1 IPHASIECKDN
12 TGRPKQQIHP
22 LSLILLILWAI
33 FTIGLLCLLE
43 GAVAHGPGSAGED
56 NNFDPPWTF
65 TTLPTILL
73 TVFTQAHIPIT
84 AFHLARI
91 AVSALQNPNTTP
103 NSWAELFWLADQEWK
118 GPVGIVKTALL
129 SIRSRT
135 RASFI
140 YILFATT
147 CAIALVT
154 PVLLSQAYRVQQVLV
169 TASHR
174 IQLSA
179 VMFMPISSMEGLI
192 TQAPMGLASWE
203 TGLSVTDMYNAS
215 LFTPKDQPRN
225 TTLHPQ
231 DFFFG
236 SDIGNASVTLPGF
249 RLQGNCGA
257 LNVPNPIFLSDN
269 LTIQMD
275 IYQDYCSQL
284 GCDASK
290 IPYEANFTAGDDT
303 KLTLFMCD
311 SPGVDSLL
319 SIETRESLSISE
331 TGIFFYQYDSTPS
344 TISPVK
350 MHGLIQC
357 NSTLSAGTASLS
369 GVDHTYT
376 DFTPQNMT
384 ESISNPLFSFTESL
398 FILRTHFVN
407 TSLTTPF
414 ISAPVFRALGLG
426 PHVHDTDTPPNPP
439 SPLTIS
445 EGLWMG
451 VSHHVASFANILK
464 EPNRVFNA
472 SIPRNVALY
481 TRNTP
486 YAVAAYVMLILW
498 LTLLAL
504 ATAWSYRRTFSPS
517 LNSYV
522 AAELVHRER
531 FLLED
536 VPIGAAG
543 DNDRLKAPF
552 KPLGLCSDMELAQ
565 ELKRRSTT

>member
-43 GAVAHGPGSAGED
+43 VAVAHGPGSAGED

-103 NSWAELFWLADQEWK
+103 NSWAELFWLADQEWM
-118 GPVGIVKTALL
+118 GPVGIVKTTLL
-129 SIRSRT
+129 SIHSRT

-154 PVLLSQAYRVQQVLV
+154 PVLLSQAYQVQQVLV
-169 TASHR
+169 TASHE

-179 VMFMPISSMEGLI
+179 VSFRPINFMEGLVS
-192 TQAPMGLASWE
+192 QAPVGLASWE

-236 SDIGNASVTLPGF
+236 SDIGNASVILPGF

-257 LNVPNPIFLSDN
+257 LNVPDPIFSSDN

-275 IYQDYCSQL
+275 IFQEYCSQL
-284 GCDASK
+284 GHDTSN
-290 IPYEANFTAGDDT
+290 ITLGANFTASDDA
-303 KLTLFMCD
+303 KLTLFVCNRLA
-311 SPGVDSLL
+311 V
-319 SIETRESLSISE
+319 ESLPSSE
-331 TGIFFYQYDSTPS
+331 TGIFLYQYYSTPS
-344 TISPVK
+344 AISPVK

-357 NSTLSAGTASLS
+357 NSTLSAGTANLS

-376 DFTPQNMT
+376 HFITQQNMT
-384 ESISNPLFSFTESL
+384 ESISYPLYSFTGSL
-398 FILRTHFVN
+398 FILRNHFG
-407 TSLTTPF
+407 TDPLTMPF
-414 ISAPVFRALGLG
+414 ISAPVFRALGLE
-426 PHVHDTDTPPNPP
+426 PHLPDTDTLPNPP

-451 VSHHVASFANILK
+451 VLHHVASFANILK
-464 EPNRVFNA
+464 EPNQVFNA

-498 LTLLAL
+498 LTLLAV

-522 AAELVHRER
+522 AAELIHRER

-536 VPIGAAG
+536 VPVGAAG
-543 DNDRLKAPF
+543 DNDRLKASF